1 MWKKEVEILGRLA
14 SLGEKNGGSSGSS
27 GEDGGDGLLEEWT
40 GEVREVVLKYGGSAA
55 LVNETAKGN
64 MKGKGK
70 SKGSKRK
77 KQTTS
82 DEESEADESC

>member
-1 MWKKEVEILGRLA
+1 MWKKEVEVLGRLVI
-14 SLGEKNGGSSGSS
+14 LGEKNGGSSGSS

-55 LVNETAKGN
+55 LVNEVAKGKT
-64 MKGKGK
+64 KGKGK
-70 SKGSKRK
+70 ARDQKRK